1 MKKKR
6 MIISFDLDGVLF
18 VDPQEVKT
26 EPPLNPVLM
35 LFFPDHLR
43 EGTVRLINRL
53 RKDDYAVW
61 VYTSSYR
68 SEFYIRMLFRLY
80 RVKFDHIVNGFRHD
94 REVQRNKKERLP
106 AKLPNFYHIPLHID
120 DEESVLRHGK
130 EYGFHVLQISG
141 PDPQWT
147 EKILNE
153 AGRLRKLMKI

>member
-35 LFFPDHLR
+35 RFFPDHLR

-153 AGRLRKLMKI
+153 AGRLSKLMKI